1 MIFFKNVE
9 TENGGVINMTTIMAF
24 QEDSLCA
31 LLEKANISF
40 ILWVRN
46 KEISSLYNMSIE
58 TTSDINESYPID
70 NE

>member
-40 ILWVRN
+40 ILWVTN

>member
-1 MIFFKNVE
+1 
-9 TENGGVINMTTIMAF
+9 MTTIMTF

-58 TTSDINESYPID
+58 TTNDINESYPVD